1 MSALAKLNFA
11 PLPEKSVDPIVKLRD
26 KVVSR
31 LLEQRQLVEDPN
43 HVRVTKKF
51 RGKGDERH
59 QVTQEQRVRPW
70 FKDVAG
76 GYALVVYVHGT
87 PVEWSAGK
95 NAILCKGKDE
105 LLAAI
110 DSLLTAIRAGEV
122 DRHLVKAPE
131 AEAKA
136 PKGKKAAKA

>member
-11 PLPEKSVDPIVKLRD
+11 PLPEKAVDPVMKMRD
-26 KVVSR
+26 KVVVK
-31 LLEQRQLVEDPN
+31 LLEQKTLVEDPN

-70 FKDVAG
+70 FKEVAG
-76 GYALVVYVHGT
+76 GYALVVLAHGK
-87 PVEWSAGK
+87 PIEWSAGK

-105 LLAAI
+105 LPAAI
-110 DSLLTAIRAGEV
+110 DSLVTAIRAGEV

-136 PKGKKAAKA
+136 PKSKKAAAK